1 MMSKVTDIS
10 RRKSD
15 HIRIALRSDI
25 QSEISTGLEHYH
37 FEHNALPDLD
47 LKHID
52 LSTDF
57 LGHRLRAPL
66 MISPMTGGT
75 PEAKKLNLMLAEAAQ
90 ARGIA
95 MGLGSQRAA
104 IEDPDLLS
112 TFQVRS
118 HAPDILL
125 FANLAAVQLNYQ
137 YDVEHYQRAIDSVQA
152 DALML
157 HLNPLQEAL
166 QPEGET
172 NFENLLPK
180 IGHLC
185 RNLPVPILVK
195 EVGWGISVQVAE
207 ALISVGVAGIDVA
220 GAGGTSWSQ
229 VEMHRAKNAQQ
240 SSLADAFHDWGIP
253 TAIAI
258 KQVRD
263 AYPHIPLIASGGLR
277 TGTDLAKC
285 IALGA
290 DISGLASPFLKA
302 AAISSEALLDLID
315 LLIAEFRICMFAT
328 GSATISKL
336 RQAKWICADEE

>member
-1 MMSKVTDIS
+1 MSKVTDIS

-57 LGHRLRAPL
+57 LGHPLRAPL

-137 YDVEHYQRAIDSVQA
+137 YDAEHYQRAIDSVQA

-180 IGHLC
+180 IGLLC
-185 RNLPVPILVK
+185 RSVSVPIIVK

-229 VEMHRAKNAQQ
+229 VEMHRAKNALQ
-240 SSLADAFHDWGIP
+240 SSLADAFRDWGIP

-258 KQVRD
+258 RQVRD

-328 GSATISKL
+328 GSATISQL